1 MRFFFEYRTYLI
13 VLLMIITLAVYW
25 YLGVFTNEEM
35 DGITKSIPF
44 IVIMIIAMIPTPE
57 RYRND

>member
-1 MRFFFEYRTYLI
+1 MRFFFQYRTYLI
-13 VLLMIITLAVYW
+13 VLLMIMTLAVYW
-25 YLGVFTNEEM
+25 YLGVFNNAEM